1 MRWYNV
7 NEEDK
12 IQSKGIAPIKSIGLQ
27 TSQSGLASSKA
38 ALGEGS
44 QSQDSNFDWGSLTDI
59 LTTGIKVSGT
69 VKAQRAASGRS
80 AERQAR
86 IEACGRKGLGYF
98 FSRKKKDEYR
108 KCVESANTA
117 PISGSNQTIVPPPPK
132 SNTMLF
138 VGLGAVVVI
147 GAIAYFVIRKK

>member
-1 MRWYNV
+1 MN
-7 NEEDK
+7 
-12 IQSKGIAPIKSIGLQ
+12 GIKPIGLD
-27 TSQSGLASSKA
+27 TKQSGIVQSTPT
-38 ALGEGS
+38 LGQGS

-59 LTTGIKVSGT
+59 LTTGIKVSST

-108 KCVESANTA
+108 KCVESANKM
-117 PISGSNQTIVPPPPK
+117 PDSGSNQIIISPPPK